1 MAKYYVQSGS
11 VKMVMDAS
19 DVSGAALWAA
29 HSKLG
34 ELSFMYENDEFTEDE
49 RIDQVM
55 MQALIELEPT
65 ITVSELGFNRAD
77 AVHLETYDIAMQWH
91 QLAQALNRLE
101 DRLS

>member
-19 DVSGAALWAA
+19 DVGGAALWAV
-29 HSKLG
+29 HSSLS
-34 ELSFMYENDEFTEDE
+34 ELSFIYENDEFTEDE
-49 RIDQVM
+49 RVDQVM

-77 AVHLETYDIAMQWH
+77 SVHLETYEVAMQWH
-91 QLAQALNRLE
+91 QLAQAMKRLE
-101 DRLS
+101 DRLT